1 MMITAVGT
9 VAIQKVHRG
18 IISTDRRIIEIPGA
32 GDPADRSVSHAVI
45 AFEKITQVIPV
56 TAIPLCPPA
65 PGWEAAHLVEPAG
78 IPRFCDQL
86 HIAEDRIA
94 GQALQKR
101 RLFHRHS
108 VLISTEDTGQIETES
123 VHMVGSGPVTQA
135 VQDQLAHDGVIA
147 V

>member
-1 MMITAVGT
+1 MLHTIGFFRFFCSVPPIHSAD
-9 VAIQKVHRG
+9 Q
-18 IISTDRRIIEIPGA
+18 GA

-101 RLFHRHS
+101 RLS
-108 VLISTEDTGQIETES
+108 ST
-123 VHMVGSGPVTQA
+123 
-135 VQDQLAHDGVIA
+135 
-147 V
+147 

>member
-1 MMITAVGT
+1 M
-9 VAIQKVHRG
+9 AIQKVHRG

-32 GDPADRSVSHAVI
+32 GDPADRSISHAVI
-45 AFEKITQVIPV
+45 AFEKIAQVISV
-56 TAIPLCPPA
+56 TAIPFCPPA
-65 PGWEAAHLVEPAG
+65 PGGEAAYLVEPTG
-78 IPRFCDQL
+78 IPRFRDQL
-86 HIAEDRIA
+86 HVAEDRIA
-94 GQALQKR
+94 GQTLKKR